1 MFVRESGGISFPQHQ
16 VHFIFIFICQETGKI
31 ELGLAKLGMYDCV
44 GLEYMPVAD
53 IAKLL

>member
-16 VHFIFIFICQETGKI
+16 VHFIFMFICQETGKI